1 MSINSLF
8 DVIVEKTSETTSSGI
23 LLNETNYSELWNRVR
38 DFIASDPTYDYTV
51 EQDNINSL
59 IFWSVIVNNIISGL
73 KYENVLVVP
82 SFRNS
87 NFLSLRDDAAG
98 AIAPNLFNNIWPFIN
113 TYFNCSPNVY
123 VAYPDDHNSF
133 ARNLMREFGVNR
145 ISANKSYVMGDGTYM
160 VDVPDDIKFDCVLLA
175 GHPMNDGETFDAN
188 DIKSD
193 FAPVC
198 TVGFDLIDTFDSR
211 NHGRNVAQSVVDG
224 NTIPPEVPR
233 ITGTRRDMSEIAERI
248 NSSIHIKAHL
258 EENNKALGN
267 LDALLSRLSE
277 MIKKEFR
284 VY

>member
-1 MSINSLF
+1 MSVNNLF
-8 DVIVEKTSETTSSGI
+8 DIIVEKTSETTSSGI
-23 LLNETNYSELWNRVR
+23 LLNETNHSELWNRVR
-38 DFIASDPTYDYTV
+38 DFMASDPTYDYTI
-51 EQDNINSL
+51 EQDNINSM
-59 IFWSVIVNNIISGL
+59 IFWSVIINNIISEL

-87 NFLSLRDDAAG
+87 EFPSLRDEDAG
-98 AIAPNLFNNIWPFIN
+98 RIAPNLVSNIWPFIN
-113 TYFNCSPNVY
+113 KHFNCSPDIY

-133 ARNLMREFGVNR
+133 ARNLMREFGVSR
-145 ISANKSYVMGDGTYM
+145 ISANKRYVMGDGTYM
-160 VDVPDDIKFDCVLLA
+160 VDVPDDIKFDCVVLA

-198 TVGFDLIDTFDSR
+198 NVGFDIIDTFDS
-211 NHGRNVAQSVVDG
+211 HESNVVQPVLDG
-224 NTIPPEVPR
+224 NAILPEVPR

-267 LDALLSRLSE
+267 LDVILSRLSE
-277 MIKKEFR
+277 VIKKEFR